1 VNQLS
6 YSVRLTEFEVHDF
19 RSLRHVRIENLPPV
33 VLLYGDNDTG
43 KSNLIQAVGVWLRIV
58 QALAQATPQQL
69 SLTNVSIDLY
79 EGHEPDWSSEAPA
92 EVPGPSVLLGK
103 RAEELFRYGSNQF
116 ELEGKLLLELP
127 DGDEKQYQFGFRV
140 NREQDDSYHCT
151 VLTANWPDGRRDTPI
166 PPTEP
171 DAKALRL
178 ALHSPWQQ
186 IGAERRFEDE
196 QLPVSSADD
205 WGTAI
210 DPSGRGLKLRLFRSA
225 HGLEA
230 DRRSLFREHFKSLII
245 GPPFALPEPLPVV
258 SVNGMLELLLGNY
271 PVEHRG
277 SGPQQWVLMAGLLA
291 MSQAAITG
299 LEEPESHLSWEAQQ
313 RVAQALKA
321 LVIERSYPPY
331 QLFVST
337 HSPLM
342 VDMCPADFVYYK
354 TTLCDGETRVEPSK
368 DKEEFDARFSLPA
381 VDRGIPRRLLA
392 ANLVRLSDQ
401 AVEHLGAE
409 PGEKLMELRED
420 DGSLRLITAKR
431 MDEYLG

>member
-1 VNQLS
+1 MNQTG
-6 YSVRLTEFEVHDF
+6 YSVRLIEFEAHDF
-19 RSLRHVRIENLPPV
+19 RSLHHVYIENLPPV

-58 QALAQATPQQL
+58 QALAQATPQQF
-69 SLTNVSIDLY
+69 SLTDVPINLY
-79 EGHEPDWSSEAPA
+79 ENHEPDWSSEAPA
-92 EVPGPSVLLGK
+92 EAPGPSVLLGK
-103 RAEELFRYGSNQF
+103 RAEELFRYGASQF

-127 DGDEKQYQFGFRV
+127 DGDAKQYQFGFRV
-140 NREQDDSYHCT
+140 NREQNGSFHCT
-151 VLTANWPDGRRDTPI
+151 VLTAIWPDGRRNRPI
-166 PPTEP
+166 LPTET

-196 QLPVSSADD
+196 QLPVSSTDD

-210 DPSGRGLKLRLFRSA
+210 DLSGCGLKLRLFRSA

-230 DRRSLFREHFKSLII
+230 DRRALFREHFVPLLT
-245 GPPFALPEPLPVV
+245 GQPFALPEPLPVV
-258 SVNGMLELLLGNY
+258 SVNGMLELLLGDY

-291 MSQAAITG
+291 MSQAAIAG
-299 LEEPESHLSWEAQQ
+299 LEEPEAHLSWEAQQ

-342 VDMCPADFVYYK
+342 KDMCSEDFIYYK
-354 TTLCDGETRVEPSK
+354 TMLQNGETQIERSQ
-368 DKEEFDARFSLPA
+368 DQEEFNARFASLA
-381 VDRGIPRRLLA
+381 IDRAIPRRLLP

-409 PGEKLMELRED
+409 PGEKLFEIRED
-420 DGSLRLITAKR
+420 DGSLRLLTVKR
-431 MDEYLG
+431 MGERLG